1 MSLSFNDKYH
11 PCWSLI
17 WILKKQKIFLSWY
30 MTMMSVS
37 RTFHCK
43 KVRFQCSYNQHGF
56 YHTNTLLS
64 LMGWLDWKIKKH
76 LTKNLLIILLC
87 TYESI
92 IGLKILLEHRDAC
105 ILCNIKIMLLT
116 WITFDRVVSNDWYT
130 FWYNK
135 GLLFSLVWNS
145 IFLMIWL
152 NTDGMSTTL
161 LHNMK
166 LKRTLNVGWVQK
178 DPDGWE

>member
-1 MSLSFNDKYH
+1 MILSFNDKYH

-17 WILKKQKIFLSWY
+17 WILKKQKIFLNWY
-30 MTMMSVS
+30 VTMMSVS

-43 KVRFQCSYNQHGF
+43 TVRFQCSYNQHGF

-76 LTKNLLIILLC
+76 LTKNLLIILPC

-92 IGLKILLEHRDAC
+92 RGLKILLEHRNAC
-105 ILCNIKIMLLT
+105 ILCNVKIMLLELHLT
-116 WITFDRVVSNDWYT
+116 EWWVMDWYT
-130 FWYNK
+130 LCYNK
-135 GLLFSLVWNS
+135 GPLFSLVWNN

-152 NTDGMSTTL
+152 NRDDMSTTV

-166 LKRTLNVGWVQK
+166 LKRTLNVGWLQK